1 MSQLFSTLKKHF
13 GYSTF
18 RAGQEKAIT
27 TLIEGRSAAAIFP
40 TGSGKSLIYQLSA
53 MHLPH
58 LTLVVSPLLALISD
72 QLLAMERHQIPAAR
86 IDSTIS
92 HHEMI
97 RIREEVRQGKTKV
110 LMVSVERFKNE
121 SFRRFLSEIQ
131 VSMMVIDEAHCISE
145 WGHNFRPDYIKLPEY
160 RVELNIPQV
169 LLLTA
174 TATTNVVEDMRSRFG
189 IEEQDVVS
197 TGFYRSNLHLS
208 VIPASEQEK
217 MTVLA
222 DLLLPT
228 KKESTIVYV
237 TLQKTAEEVAAHLR
251 GCGIIAAAYHA
262 GMNSVDREVIQNG
275 FMEGHTPVIV
285 ATIAFGMGIDKSDI
299 RHLVHYDLPKSIEG
313 YSQEIG
319 RAGRDGEISN
329 CTLLGSLDGVNVLEN
344 FVYGDTPELSSIAKV
359 LEDIQSV
366 DGTWEVQM
374 NRLSTKVNIR
384 QLPLKTLLVYLE
396 MDKVIKPLYSY
407 FSSYRYKNI
416 LSEEAILARFKGER
430 RQFIEAIFNYSSK
443 ARLWS
448 TVEFDNIINH
458 YSTDR
463 HRIAAALDYL
473 NEQGLI
479 VLETKLMMEVFEVLE
494 KNIDVEQVAE
504 KTYQKFALRESA
516 EVNRIKEMIA
526 FFGGDKCLS
535 KSLSEYFG
543 EVTKWDSCGH
553 CSVCI
558 NGATKLAKSV
568 ELPELNQEM
577 VNDLLAVFRNKL
589 PVEKNSPVLSTRFLC
604 GIHTPLFSS
613 IKASSMHGYGALEDH
628 RFEEVMKWVKL

>member
-1 MSQLFSTLKKHF
+1 MLQLNHTLQKHF
-13 GYSTF
+13 GYLTF

-27 TLIEGRSAAAIFP
+27 ALIEGRSAAAIFP
-40 TGSGKSLIYQLSA
+40 TGSGKSLIYQLVA

-97 RIREEVRQGKTKV
+97 RIREEVRLGKTKV

-160 RVELNIPQV
+160 RIELNIPQV

-174 TATTNVVEDMRSRFG
+174 TATSAVVEDMRNRFG

-208 VIPASEQEK
+208 VIPASEHEK
-217 MTVLA
+217 MAVLSK
-222 DLLLPT
+222 LLLPT
-228 KKESTIVYV
+228 KNESTIVYV

-251 GCGIIAAAYHA
+251 SCGIIAAAYHA

-299 RHLVHYDLPKSIEG
+299 RHVVHYDLPKSIEG

-319 RAGRDGEISN
+319 RAGRDGEISR

-344 FVYGDTPELSSIAKV
+344 FVYGDTPELSSIVQV
-359 LEDIQSV
+359 LEDIQLA
-366 DGTWEVQM
+366 DGVWEVQM

-396 MDKVIKPLYSY
+396 MDKVIKPIYSY
-407 FSSYRYKNI
+407 FSSYRYKNV
-416 LSEEAILARFKGER
+416 LSEGDILARFKGER
-430 RQFIEAIFNYSSK
+430 RQFLEAIFNYSSK
-443 ARLWS
+443 ARLWT
-448 TVEFDNIINH
+448 TVDFGNIAKH

-479 VLETKLMMEVFEVLE
+479 VLETKLMIEAFEVVQKDIDIE
-494 KNIDVEQVAE
+494 KVAE
-504 KTYQKFALRESA
+504 KTYQKFALREGA

-543 EVTKWDSCGH
+543 EVTNWELCGH

-558 NGATKLAKSV
+558 SGVAKLVKSIH
-568 ELPELNQEM
+568 LPELNQEM
-577 VNDLLAVFRNKL
+577 VNDLLAAFRNKL
-589 PVEKNSPVLSTRFLC
+589 PIEKSSPVLSTRFLC

-613 IKASSMHGYGALEDH
+613 IKASSMHGYGALADY
-628 RFEEVMKWVKL
+628 RFEEVMKWVK